1 MVSSASPFGYFR
13 QSSDV
18 PGTFDGLTATMW
30 VWAVCIAV
38 RRQVPDAGAAD
49 LRGEPVARAAGH
61 GERSRLQLLFK
72 LAGTD
77 TEGFPFWL
85 FNLVVPVC
93 LRVFLV
99 FCRVIKGVLVP
110 ETRSPCF
117 SRWRSATRRK
127 KAERSRACCRWTRT
141 GSVTEGQAC
150 RGCWRFFYFV
160 VMEFGYL

>member
-1 MVSSASPFGYFR
+1 MP
-13 QSSDV
+13 
-18 PGTFDGLTATMW
+18 
-30 VWAVCIAV
+30 
-38 RRQVPDAGAAD
+38 
-49 LRGEPVARAAGH
+49 LRACH

-99 FCRVIKGVLVP
+99 FCRVIKGVLAP

-117 SRWRSATRRK
+117 SRFFLLLVTLLLACFTGCSYGYFLSTLSTDFEVSMSLSIVLLVSLFLFSGMMTSAATIPVRSGF
-127 KAERSRACCRWTRT
+127 S
-141 GSVTEGQAC
+141 
-150 RGCWRFFYFV
+150 
-160 VMEFGYL
+160 